1 MFLQG
6 KRQGASF
13 LIMDGDCAR
22 AGRHLQVGSSTGRI
36 PIPLRIP
43 DHEGRAVMKRRIA
56 VGNVL
61 LIAVIVE
68 SIAALVFMGLQG
80 SRLLTQTH
88 KLSAETAQ
96 LAQENQKLEAIQALR
111 AQIAQDTRILTE
123 REAAGER
130 VGTDR
135 DLVVFIEKMDGLA
148 RSSGLVWTGLVF
160 QGFAAVTTA
169 GPGYRPNLK
178 VATFSLTAKG
188 TWGQFLAFVDTIER
202 YPGVVLLGGP
212 LELPFL
218 GGKTAAE
225 ALNVPIKFYMSSP
238 NDPSWVIQKGGF
250 AVTAPPPGPSA
261 APTVP

>member
-1 MFLQG
+1 
-6 KRQGASF
+6 
-13 LIMDGDCAR
+13 
-22 AGRHLQVGSSTGRI
+22 
-36 PIPLRIP
+36 
-43 DHEGRAVMKRRIA
+43 MKRRVA

-111 AQIAQDTRILTE
+111 TQIAQDTSTLTE
-123 REAAGER
+123 HEAAGTR

-135 DLVVFIEKMDGLA
+135 DLVVFFEKMDGLA
-148 RSSGLVWTGLVF
+148 RSSGLVWTGLAF

-169 GPGYRPNLK
+169 GPGYPPDLK
-178 VATFSLTAKG
+178 VATFNLTAKG

-202 YPGVVLLGGP
+202 CPGVVSLGGP

-218 GGKTAAE
+218 GGKAA
-225 ALNVPIKFYMSSP
+225 ADVLNVPIKFYMSSP
-238 NDPSWVIQKGGF
+238 NDPSWMIQKGGF
-250 AVTAPPPGPSA
+250 AVIAPPAGPSA